1 MCGIAGIA
9 ALGSTAKRPTAE
21 QIRRM
26 CNTIVHRGPD
36 AAGYDVRGA
45 VALGMRRLSIIDVEG
60 GQQPIF
66 NEAGTVLTVFNGEIY
81 NFRALRQTLKSKGH
95 QFATQTD
102 TEVIVHAYEEY
113 GQAFPQYLNG
123 MFAIALHDIAQNK
136 LLLVRDHLGIKPLYY
151 AYNEQHLVFGSEI
164 KAILASKLVARNLDM
179 NALSEFFAW
188 EYVPGEATLFK
199 QIRKLKP
206 GTQLEISLHNH
217 RSTQPK
223 PFWDVPQPVESPEDH
238 TLSSVEWEEKV
249 KHQLRQSVQRQLVS
263 DVPLGAFL
271 SGGVDSSLI
280 TANMT
285 AANITAANI
294 EAAKTFSIG
303 FADPSYNEL
312 GWAQQV
318 ADHLKVSHT
327 SEVIEPKV
335 AELFEHLMYFLD
347 DPIGDFS
354 VFPTYLV
361 SKLARQQ
368 VKVALSGDGGDEL
381 FGGYET
387 YLANNKARQY
397 ARLPKALRTQ
407 GIERLVN
414 SLKPQAQKKGLVN
427 KAKRFV
433 EGTSYPAALS
443 HTRWRLFA
451 GAAVQQ
457 ALLTPA
463 AAAEITQPATRHIT
477 ALFHQAGEREALNR
491 SLYVD
496 VKSYL
501 CDNILVKVDRMS
513 MAVSLETRVPF
524 LDPELVELAFRLPAK
539 YKVNK
544 GLTKVLLKSVAAQS
558 VPARCVYRP
567 KEGFSIPIK
576 HWLKTQFRS
585 ILEDYLQPEKL
596 QQQGLFQVGTVER
609 LKQEHLADV
618 ANHSHILW
626 SLIVF
631 QAWYRRWFEGEI

>member
-9 ALGSTAKRPTAE
+9 ALGEATDRPTAK
-21 QIRRM
+21 QIQRM
-26 CNTIVHRGPD
+26 CDKIVHRGPD
-36 AAGYDVRGA
+36 AAGYNVRDG

-66 NEAGTVLTVFNGEIY
+66 NETGTILTVFNGEIY
-81 NFRALRQTLKSKGH
+81 NFRELRHTLKSKGH
-95 QFATQTD
+95 QFATHTD

-113 GQAFPQYLNG
+113 GRDFPKYLNG

-136 LLLVRDHLGIKPLYY
+136 LFLIRDHLGIKPLFY

-164 KAILASKLVARNLDM
+164 KTILASGLVERSLDM
-179 NALSEFFAW
+179 NALSEFLAW
-188 EYVPGEATLFK
+188 EYVPGEATLFN

-206 GTQLEISLHNH
+206 GTQLEISLNH
-217 RSTQPK
+217 DKTAQPE
-223 PFWDVPQPVESPEDH
+223 PFWDIPPQQEDR
-238 TLSSVEWEEKV
+238 TLTAPEWEEQIS
-249 KHQLRQSVQRQLVS
+249 HQLKQSVQQQLVS

-280 TANMT
+280 AANMGT
-285 AANITAANI
+285 
-294 EAAKTFSIG
+294 AKTFSIG
-303 FADPSYNEL
+303 FEDPSYNEL
-312 GWAQQV
+312 DWAQKV
-318 ADHLKVSHT
+318 ADHLNISHT
-327 SEVIEPKV
+327 SEVIAPQV
-335 AELFEHLMYFLD
+335 ADLFEHLMYFLD

-354 VFPTYLV
+354 IFPTYLV

-368 VKVALSGDGGDEL
+368 VTVALSGDGGDEL

-387 YLANNKARQY
+387 YLADDKARQY
-397 ARLPKALRTQ
+397 ARLPKVLRTQ

-414 SLKPQAQKKGLVN
+414 SLKPQAAKKGFVN
-427 KAKRFV
+427 KAKRFI
-433 EGTSYPAALS
+433 EGMDYPVALS

-451 GAAVQQ
+451 GDAVQQ
-457 ALLTPA
+457 ALLTPE
-463 AAAEITQPATRHIT
+463 AAAEITQPIDRHIT
-477 ALFHQAGEREALNR
+477 KLFHQAGEREPLNR

-524 LDPELVELAFRLPAK
+524 LDPKLVELAFQMPAE
-539 YKVNK
+539 YKINK
-544 GLTKVLLKSVAAQS
+544 GTTKVLLKALAAQS
-558 VPARCVYRP
+558 VPDNCVYRP

-576 HWLKTQFRS
+576 NWLKTQFRP
-585 ILEDYLQPEKL
+585 ILEDYLQPEQL
-596 QQQGLFQVGTVER
+596 QQQGIFQVETVER
-609 LKQEHLADV
+609 LKREHLSDV